1 MRAEWLGLSDRML
14 AVCLEAVNSDIR
26 WNLRASQVEV
36 YHPLEDRWLP
46 SNDRLLEHLFQRI
59 EERVRVDKGKG
70 WVPPGWGGSRGGRRR
85 SAFESLLHTREV
97 DPFVDWLEGLPEWDG
112 TERVGD
118 SLRLAGFEVADGTD
132 PGLLEH
138 VSRSTFLAAV
148 ARAYRPGVKYD
159 EMPILISAQGIGK
172 SGFYELSL
180 PAEYQDAWYSD
191 QIDLYGSSKEKLEA
205 SAGRVIVEA
214 AELAGM
220 YRKDV
225 EKLKAWLS
233 SRNDN
238 TVRAAYA
245 RTPESRPR
253 RFVVVGTTNDLH
265 ALPPDPS
272 GNRRF
277 PPVQL
282 LGGSRQ
288 AVAEWW
294 DQNRDQVWAE
304 ARVLY
309 RLGVPHWM
317 PAEVEA
323 AQADA
328 AERYRSRET
337 ADEEAVAWGIAAVK
351 GDEGEVN
358 LRALITQVK
367 LPAHP
372 PHDSMAGDPLHPAG
386 LGYVLTDYRARV
398 VLKQW
403 RYETRLV
410 WRMGKALRFWFPTAG
425 SPEDVVSGERGEK
438 VEPPE
443 ADEYYDQGK
452 W

>member
-1 MRAEWLGLSDRML
+1 M
-14 AVCLEAVNSDIR
+14 
-26 WNLRASQVEV
+26 
-36 YHPLEDRWLP
+36 
-46 SNDRLLEHLFQRI
+46 
-59 EERVRVDKGKG
+59 
-70 WVPPGWGGSRGGRRR
+70 PPGWGGSRGGRRR
-85 SAFESLLHTREV
+85 SAFESLLHTKEV
-97 DPFVDWLEGLPEWDG
+97 DPFVDWLEGLPSWDG
-112 TERVGD
+112 EPRVGD
-118 SLRLAGFEVADGTD
+118 SLRLAGFEVAEGTD

-180 PAEYQDAWYSD
+180 PAEYRDEWYSD

-253 RFVVVGTTNDLH
+253 RFVAVGTTNDLH

-282 LGGSRQ
+282 LGGSRA
-288 AVAEWW
+288 AVKEWW
-294 DQNRDQVWAE
+294 DEHREQVWAE
-304 ARVLY
+304 ARMLY
-309 RLGVPHWM
+309 RRGVQHWM
-317 PAEVEA
+317 PLSVET
-323 AQADA
+323 AQAEA

-337 ADEEAVAWGIAAVK
+337 ADEEAVAWGITKVAG
-351 GDEGEVN
+351 GDGEVN
-358 LRALITQVK
+358 LRELITRVK
-367 LPAHP
+367 LSPYPAHDTMSNEPQWP
-372 PHDSMAGDPLHPAG
+372 PG
-386 LGYVLTDYRARV
+386 LGYVLNDYRARM

-403 RYETRLV
+403 KYESRPV
-410 WRMGKALRFWFPTAG
+410 WRLGKVLRFWFPTEA
-425 SPEDVVSGERGEK
+425 SPQDVVSGERGRQ
-438 VEPPE
+438 VEPVEPVE
-443 ADEYYDQGK
+443 PAEPGHQPLDGAF
-452 W
+452 